1 MRILIGALA
10 VALLM
15 GCSHKR
21 KPLDNRDPC
30 LDFGALE
37 SPGINACLDRRAKAL
52 KAVLEGSSENQ
63 REIVSDKK
71 SIPESKEKTT

>member
-21 KPLDNRDPC
+21 QALDNRDPC
-30 LDFGALE
+30 LDFDAPE
-37 SPGINACLDRRAKAL
+37 SPGFNACLDRRAKAL

-63 REIVSDKK
+63 REIVSD
-71 SIPESKEKTT
+71 EKVDP